1 MRVLLV
7 EDEVRLAEAVKHIL
21 ESNRYVVDVCHDGE
35 TGLDYALSAVYEII
49 ILDVMLPK
57 LDGFSVLKAI
67 REDGQNV
74 PVLMLSAK
82 SETADKV
89 QGLDFG
95 ADDYLTKPFD
105 TEELLARMRA
115 MTRRKGDVQDIEHL
129 TFGDISLDTMDLTL
143 YCGDRSIPITLKEKE
158 ILELFINR
166 KGAVTSKDYMIE
178 KLWGFDSL
186 AEDNHVEVYISFIR
200 KKLKYLKSKTQI
212 KTLRGVGY
220 KLEVEE

>member
-1 MRVLLV
+1 MRILLI

-35 TGLDYALSAVYEII
+35 TGLDYALSDVYELI
-49 ILDVMLPK
+49 ILDIMLPK

-74 PVLMLSAK
+74 PVLLLSAK
-82 SETADKV
+82 SETSDKV
-89 QGLDFG
+89 EGLDYG

-105 TEELLARMRA
+105 TDELLARIRA
-115 MTRRKGDVQDIEHL
+115 MTRRKGDVKDVEHL
-129 TFGDISLDTMDLTL
+129 AFGDIELDVMDLTL

-166 KGAVTSKDYMIE
+166 KGLVTSKEYMIE
-178 KLWGFDSL
+178 KLWGFDSV

-220 KLEVEE
+220 KLEVE

>member
-7 EDEVRLAEAVKHIL
+7 EDEVRLANAIKHIL
-21 ESNRYVVDVCHDGE
+21 ESNKYVVDVCNDGE
-35 TGLDYALSAVYEII
+35 SGLDYALSDVYEVI

-57 LDGFSVLKAI
+57 LDGFSILKEI

-74 PVLMLSAK
+74 PILMLSAK
-82 SETADKV
+82 SEITDKV
-89 QGLDFG
+89 QGLDLG

-105 TEELLARMRA
+105 TEELLARIRA
-115 MTRRKGDVQDIEHL
+115 MTRRKGDVKDVEHL
-129 TFGDISLDTMDLTL
+129 KFGDIELDTMDLML
-143 YCGDRSIPITLKEKE
+143 YCGERSIPITLKEKE

-178 KLWGFDSL
+178 KLWGFDSI
-186 AEDNHVEVYISFIR
+186 AEDNNVEVYISFIR
-200 KKLKYLKSKTQI
+200 KKLKYLKSTTQI

-220 KLEVEE
+220 KLEVE